1 MMPFSNIIMLIM
13 IITESKMWIDMYI
26 FWTAILLSLENNVG
40 DAVDAVDAAAAAV
53 SESFARSF
61 HGLWMDHND
70 ATKSVSILR

>member
-1 MMPFSNIIMLIM
+1 
-13 IITESKMWIDMYI
+13 MWIDMYI

-40 DAVDAVDAAAAAV
+40 DAVDAAAAAV

-70 ATKSVSILR
+70 ASKVSIYFAVVFRSIDEPQMASNSIE

>member
-1 MMPFSNIIMLIM
+1 
-13 IITESKMWIDMYI
+13 MWIDMYI

-40 DAVDAVDAAAAAV
+40 DAVDAVDAAAAV

-70 ATKSVSILR
+70 ASKVSIYFAVVFRLIDEPQMASNSIE

>member
-1 MMPFSNIIMLIM
+1 
-13 IITESKMWIDMYI
+13 MWIDMYI

-40 DAVDAVDAAAAAV
+40 DAVDAAAAV

-70 ATKSVSILR
+70 ASKVSIYFAVVFRLIDEPQMASNSNE